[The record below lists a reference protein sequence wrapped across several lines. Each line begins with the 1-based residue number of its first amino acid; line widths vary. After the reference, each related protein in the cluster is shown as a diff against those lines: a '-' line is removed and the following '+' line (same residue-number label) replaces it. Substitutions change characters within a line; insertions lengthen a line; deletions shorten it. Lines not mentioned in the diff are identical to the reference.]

1 MPSFDWNKMYED
13 TKVGSKWLGKNAM
26 GSEKK
31 KENQKAKKKKKNRK
45 KSH

>member
-31 KENQKAKKKKKNRK
+31 KKTKKQKKRKIRK

>member
-31 KENQKAKKKKKNRK
+31 RKPKSQKKRENPK